1 MQSLG
6 QASLRVVL
14 GHFSV
19 SIVHYVNILR
29 TRLQQGTFISEGK
42 LERIEVQVRICLLSI
57 STKVLIASCI
67 VAVQT
72 ILVLV
77 RLLEG
82 CKRGKLLDLFFEMD
96 GTGILF
102 QVFSFELFHLVL
114 QLHLTSLQTIKIF
127 SQPKD
132 LPLFQQ
138 NFIVQ
143 LLSFV
148 RSRLSLCSK
157 LLSLA
162 SCCIK
167 L

>member
-67 VAVQT
+67 VAV
-72 ILVLV
+72 
-77 RLLEG
+77 
-82 CKRGKLLDLFFEMD
+82 
-96 GTGILF
+96 
-102 QVFSFELFHLVL
+102 
-114 QLHLTSLQTIKIF
+114 
-127 SQPKD
+127 
-132 LPLFQQ
+132 
-138 NFIVQ
+138 
-143 LLSFV
+143 
-148 RSRLSLCSK
+148 
-157 LLSLA
+157 
-162 SCCIK
+162 
-167 L
+167 